1 MSDKLDLVIDRID
14 DLKEAT
20 NDRLDSI
27 DENLREHMRRTAVL
41 EDLHIDNQIR
51 INKLEE
57 PKKAL
62 LMLKSMVLYIS
73 SIAGAILVIM
83 KLMEK

>member
-62 LMLKSMVLYIS
+62 LMLKPMVYTL
-73 SIAGAILVIM
+73 ARLQGQFW
-83 KLMEK
+83 